1 VREPSSVGLRAA
13 GAGLADDLARLVAL
27 ADGQSLPIGRA
38 MTAMEDRGYALAL
51 VFLAFP
57 FVLPIPSLGMSAP
70 IGFFLAL
77 AGLAMARG
85 ATPDLPGFL
94 QRREIAFP
102 ALRALAALVEKGRRL
117 SAHVLRPRLG
127 ALTAGPAR
135 MAIGLSLCCAAI
147 ILALPIPLPLSN
159 FFPAVAILLL
169 AVGLLEGDGLLVMA
183 GHVATAGLCV
193 GLYLAWGVALLGVMR
208 ALAWVM

>member
-102 ALRALAALVEKGRRL
+102 ALRALAALVEKVRRL

-193 GLYLAWGVALLGVMR
+193 GLYLAWGVAQLGVMR